1 MSEISLPADTYN
13 LFPASPTNH
22 VMHFSRMPHLSYVIQ
37 QVNLPGISTEPVVIK
52 AAGMNIHQPAT
63 AVTYDP
69 LTVHFLVDEEF
80 STHRELQRWLLGV
93 SGGPDRT
100 RLVQEFIDDQTR
112 FTFPELSTADTL
124 GRLATTTAGLTVVN
138 GAKIPI
144 LRFLF
149 YNVILTEVGPV
160 EFSTTTVD
168 TTVPLTS
175 TATFKYDWYT
185 SVELKR

>member
-22 VMHFSRMPHLSYVIQ
+22 VMHFSRMPNLSYVIQ
-37 QVNLPGISTEPVVIK
+37 QVNLPGISAEPSIVK
-52 AAGMNIHQPAT
+52 AGGMTMHHPAT
-63 AVTYDP
+63 SLAYED

-80 STHRELQRWLLGV
+80 STHRELHRWLFGV
-93 SGGPDRT
+93 TGGPDRS

-112 FTFPELSTADTL
+112 FTFPELSKAETL
-124 GRLATTTAGLTVVN
+124 GRLAASTAGLTIVN

-149 YNVILTEVGPV
+149 YNVVLTQVGPV
-160 EFSTTTVD
+160 EFSTTTTD